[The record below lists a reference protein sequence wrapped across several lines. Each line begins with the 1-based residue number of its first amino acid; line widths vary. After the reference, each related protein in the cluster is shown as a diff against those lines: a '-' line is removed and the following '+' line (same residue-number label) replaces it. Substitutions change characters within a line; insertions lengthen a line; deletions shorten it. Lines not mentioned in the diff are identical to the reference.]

1 MEHVGP
7 QQGASP
13 SKPCSKRNTV
23 VGGSPGLLING
34 VMQFT
39 GEQGGQHGIEALA
52 LAGIPASRM
61 IVATVQIVIRIMAM
75 GLNAILASFLEPVET

>member
-1 MEHVGP
+1 M
-7 QQGASP
+7 
-13 SKPCSKRNTV
+13 

-34 VMQFT
+34 VMQFI
-39 GEQGGQHGIEALA
+39 GEQGGQHGIELLA

>member
-1 MEHVGP
+1 MEHIGP

-13 SKPCSKRNTV
+13 SKPCSKKNAV
-23 VGGSPGLLING
+23 VGGSHGLGLINAR
-34 VMQFT
+34 QFT
-39 GEQGGQHGIEALA
+39 GEQVGQHGIVVLA
-52 LAGIPASRM
+52 FAAIPASRM